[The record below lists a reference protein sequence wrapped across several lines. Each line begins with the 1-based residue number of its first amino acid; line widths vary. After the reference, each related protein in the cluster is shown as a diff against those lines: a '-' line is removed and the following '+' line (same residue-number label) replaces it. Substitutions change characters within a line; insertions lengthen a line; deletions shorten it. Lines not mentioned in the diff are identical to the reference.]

1 MPGSEHNWKHFIRQR
16 LVGKIITQDIT
27 FFYLDSKENAEAEIE
42 WTIYPYSI
50 PIIWIRNL
58 FLRRIHYSKRG
69 EIEIT
74 CV

>member
-1 MPGSEHNWKHFIRQR
+1 MPGPEYNWKHFIRQR

-27 FFYLDSKENAEAEIE
+27 FFYLDSKENAEVEIE